1 MKVYVLTFEHD
12 DTGNYVI
19 GVFSSYSAMLTYLK
33 GQYDFD
39 SRVTEWSDGKGGSF
53 KSKLIDDGIHYYV
66 DYVQYDVIGEHS
78 TLTHTL
84 QIKH

>member
-12 DTGNYVI
+12 DDGNCVI

-39 SRVTEWSDGKGGSF
+39 SHVTTWSDGTAGSF
-53 KSKLIDDGIHYYV
+53 KSKLIDNGIHYYV

-78 TLTHTL
+78 ALTGT
-84 QIKH
+84 ISV

>member
-12 DTGNYVI
+12 NDGNYVI

-39 SRVTEWSDGKGGSF
+39 SPVTRWSDGKGGSF
-53 KSKLIDDGIHYYV
+53 KSKLFDDGIHYYV
-66 DYVQYDVIGEHS
+66 DYTQYDVIGEHS
-78 TLTHTL
+78 ALTGT
-84 QIKH
+84 III